1 MLQVAIFIYHS
12 RHHRRINSNYR
23 SKLDTRVPFIR
34 FEMSGERKAKLARK
48 TKRGRKDA
56 ETTIVLGN
64 EA

>member
-1 MLQVAIFIYHS
+1 MQEAIFNV
-12 RHHRRINSNYR
+12 RHHCRINSNYR
-23 SKLDTRVPFIR
+23 SKLNTGVPFIR
-34 FEMSGERKAKLARK
+34 FAMSGERKAKLARK

>member
-1 MLQVAIFIYHS
+1 MEGAIFIV
-12 RHHRRINSNYR
+12 RHHCKINSNYR
-23 SKLDTRVPFIR
+23 SKLDTGVPFDL
-34 FEMSGERKAKLARK
+34 SGERKAKLARK

>member
-1 MLQVAIFIYHS
+1 MIRKESFLFV

-23 SKLDTRVPFIR
+23 SKLDTGVPFIR
-34 FEMSGERKAKLARK
+34 FEMSGERKAKLTRK